1 MLFMLKYNQEREMIQ
16 MKRFTFNG
24 KKYVFRK
31 EVLISNLSKLAI
43 GGMLLALYSCML
55 AGMLIA
61 VIEKYN

>member
-31 EVLISNLSKLAI
+31 EVLVSNLSKLAI
-43 GGMLLALYSCML
+43 GGMMLMLYSCML

>member
-1 MLFMLKYNQEREMIQ
+1 
-16 MKRFTFNG
+16 MKRFTIKG

-43 GGMLLALYSCML
+43 GGMVLALYSCML

>member
-1 MLFMLKYNQEREMIQ
+1 MLYMLKYNQERELIQ
-16 MKRFTFNG
+16 MKKFTFNG

-43 GGMLLALYSCML
+43 GGIMLALYGSML
-55 AGMLIA
+55 VSMLIA